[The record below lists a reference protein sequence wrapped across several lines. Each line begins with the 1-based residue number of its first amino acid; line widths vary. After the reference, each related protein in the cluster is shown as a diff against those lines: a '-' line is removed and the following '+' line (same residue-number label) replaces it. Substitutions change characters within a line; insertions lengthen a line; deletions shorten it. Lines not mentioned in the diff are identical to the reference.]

1 MPAIHYIGTEDTY
14 NIMVMDFLGPN
25 LQQLLDYCNGK
36 FSLKTVCMI
45 AREAILRIEMMHK
58 MGYVHRD
65 IKPDNFVIGLG
76 EKANVLYLIDLG
88 LCKRY
93 WNPTTN
99 SHIMFGK
106 GAVSNLVGIPRIKA
120 SLELHV
126 MLVLAIIWALS
137 RVDGMIW
144 SLWAMF

>member
-1 MPAIHYIGTEDTY
+1 
-14 NIMVMDFLGPN
+14 
-25 LQQLLDYCNGK
+25 
-36 FSLKTVCMI
+36 MI